1 MLLLLALSACNSDS
15 SFSQLEP
22 ELELSALQLDFGEV
36 VIKTGVGLTLT
47 ATNVGRGVL
56 DFESVAL
63 STDSS
68 SALSLDPLE
77 VESLDAGDYTGVR
90 VVCAPTSTGLIEGK
104 LEFATNDP
112 DNPEVTVPVECDGVE
127 PGIELDPETLWFGE
141 VDPDGTVVT
150 LGVTIQ
156 SLGQGALNIYGVE
169 LSNPAMEG
177 DFTIDLPTELQG
189 ISEAE
194 PFKLTSG
201 QSVPITVSF
210 QPSDTT
216 AWDEALIVTSNDP
229 DQPEASARILAN
241 TDYTGEEPPTVEI
254 TSPDWGNFYLDTEL
268 VTLEGYVVDDADNPE
283 ELVANWYAQSGDDTI
298 YLATTA
304 IDEQGFTTTTALL
317 PVGEPTTI
325 ILKALD
331 TLNNVGED
339 RVDITVWEEEEPL
352 LYTIAGGPSIFD
364 SWRVDD
370 DVTIYV
376 NNTPIYRDTD
386 RTQST
391 LPPLEFQAEKGDTIR
406 IVATDENETEARID
420 ALYLHWGTAL
430 YQELNDEICLSSDIN
445 NYCFDGSYEGPWPND
460 FMDESFEITIP

>member
-1 MLLLLALSACNSDS
+1 
-15 SFSQLEP
+15 
-22 ELELSALQLDFGEV
+22 
-36 VIKTGVGLTLT
+36 
-47 ATNVGRGVL
+47 
-56 DFESVAL
+56 
-63 STDSS
+63 
-68 SALSLDPLE
+68 
-77 VESLDAGDYTGVR
+77 
-90 VVCAPTSTGLIEGK
+90 
-104 LEFATNDP
+104 
-112 DNPEVTVPVECDGVE
+112 
-127 PGIELDPETLWFGE
+127 
-141 VDPDGTVVT
+141 
-150 LGVTIQ
+150 
-156 SLGQGALNIYGVE
+156 
-169 LSNPAMEG
+169 
-177 DFTIDLPTELQG
+177 
-189 ISEAE
+189 
-194 PFKLTSG
+194 
-201 QSVPITVSF
+201 VSF